1 MVLGDQIAEAKVV
14 DVIWTPSKDGFLKPR
29 VQIEPVV
36 IGGVEISYATGF
48 NAKFIEDN
56 KIGVG
61 ALIKLVR
68 SGDVIPHIMSVVQ
81 PAVQAQMPT
90 VPYEWNETHVDVLL
104 KNIDDNEVVREK
116 RILQFF
122 KTIGVVG
129 VGKGHVKKMI
139 AAGYNTVP
147 KILSLSVATLKE
159 IEGFQQKTAENIAQ
173 GIKDRLAIVQLPIIM
188 HASNIFSPPGEEDK
202 GAKSSLGTRKFA
214 AILKKWPSILVST
227 ESPEEKIAMVNQV
240 SGMGIKTATKFV
252 KRIPSFVKWMIESK
266 LESRLEFESKET
278 TTEKDT
284 SHVLYGKKVVLT
296 GFRPADIIA
305 KLEAVGAEIQTAP
318 SSKTFLVV
326 AKDPKAMTGKV
337 AKALTMGVSPERI
350 VSKEQLL
357 EEFFS

>member
-1 MVLGDQIAEAKVV
+1 
-14 DVIWTPSKDGFLKPR
+14 
-29 VQIEPVV
+29 
-36 IGGVEISYATGF
+36 
-48 NAKFIEDN
+48 
-56 KIGVG
+56 
-61 ALIKLVR
+61 
-68 SGDVIPHIMSVVQ
+68 MSVVQ

-90 VPYEWNETHVDVLL
+90 VPYEWNETHVDILL

-278 TTEKDT
+278 ETETEKDT

-318 SSKTFLVV
+318 SSSTYLVV
-326 AKDPKAMTGKV
+326 AKDPTANTNKIKKAKELGI
-337 AKALTMGVSPERI
+337 GNDRIISP
-350 VSKEQLL
+350 SQLQEQY
-357 EEFFS
+357 FN